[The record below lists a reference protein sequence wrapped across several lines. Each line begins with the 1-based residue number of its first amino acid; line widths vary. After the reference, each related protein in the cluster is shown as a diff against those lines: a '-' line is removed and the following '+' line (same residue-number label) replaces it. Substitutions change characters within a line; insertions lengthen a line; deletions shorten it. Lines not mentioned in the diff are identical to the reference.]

1 LNLFCSQAG
10 LEMKWERVG
19 DGLGVEG
26 HMGRISDGKRVHTN
40 GRNETANRSR
50 EKLKDKTGGAE

>member
-1 LNLFCSQAG
+1 
-10 LEMKWERVG
+10 MKWERVG